1 MVQLVHLGEAA
12 GRGWTRAG
20 GMHVEE
26 VVGFGAVLQV
36 ELTGL
41 SDGLDEE
48 YAGSRTLV
56 DPRVVGPE
64 HLVMER

>member
-1 MVQLVHLGEAA
+1 M
-12 GRGWTRAG
+12 
-20 GMHVEE
+20 EE

-41 SDGLDEE
+41 SDGLDEQ
-48 YAGSRTLV
+48 YAGLRTLV